1 MKLKGLFV
9 TKIDKQTAINLFD
22 NLIKEFNSSTTIFPH
37 HEPVFCRLI
46 CHKLSDAIHKC
57 FECDMYGP
65 KFCLNRI
72 LTISSKCDN
81 QLCVRH
87 IKEIIQITINLKATL
102 HHIIPFND
110 LPSCKDL
117 LNISATDAVPE
128 INRSNRNHF
137 TKGIISRGLLTK
149 TTLDTNKIVN
159 IENFY
164 TIIKNEIESEIKA
177 ENRDFNEIESLI
189 ISKCNQELMYCH
201 QAKVLTGLRIGKE
214 ISNILNGTN

>member
-22 NLIKEFNSSTTIFPH
+22 NLIKEFNSSTTIFPYH
-37 HEPVFCRLI
+37 GHVFCRLI
-46 CHKLSDAIHKC
+46 CHKLSDAIH
-57 FECDMYGP
+57 
-65 KFCLNRI
+65 
-72 LTISSKCDN
+72 
-81 QLCVRH
+81 
-87 IKEIIQITINLKATL
+87 
-102 HHIIPFND
+102 
-110 LPSCKDL
+110 
-117 LNISATDAVPE
+117 
-128 INRSNRNHF
+128 NRNHF

-164 TIIKNEIESEIKA
+164 TIIKNEIES
-177 ENRDFNEIESLI
+177 LI